1 MFKLFIAAVVCFA
14 GQKLYAQSRC
24 TVYQY
29 PAGNASERK
38 VVLRQ
43 YKDGQGHVLREEVSG
58 YNNFLD
64 NTSTMYCH
72 REDGVYEY
80 YYDDAEHYKTVV
92 TKYDERTGKPIDS
105 DKVFYYYDNLNAR
118 LTRELTVRHLNKR
131 APGRKPGGFR
141 NGCDII
147 YDNNNRVVRKRCDES
162 DEYLSY
168 DPDGRL
174 AIDSVVY
181 SGEIFNIVTRFVYE
195 SNAYKAI
202 EWASDK
208 RCPVV
213 KCVTLGEAG
222 KVVSEAVCAF
232 SGNAGLVGRA
242 NERRWAAV
250 MTAGSDRLK
259 EEERTEYLYDS
270 KGRLRE
276 THYYF
281 GGRHTTT
288 HEYLYENAGLSE
300 KRIRK

>member
-14 GQKLYAQSRC
+14 GQELYAQSRC

-29 PAGNASERK
+29 PAGNEGERK

-43 YKDGQGHVLREEVSG
+43 YKDGQGRVLREEVRG

-80 YYDDAEHYKTVV
+80 YYDDAEHYKTVI

-105 DKVFYYYDNLNAR
+105 DKVFYYHDSLNGR

-147 YDNNNRVVRKRCDES
+147 YDNNNRVARKKCDES

-168 DPDGRL
+168 GPDRQL
-174 AIDSVVY
+174 LSDSVVFTDDNY
-181 SGEIFNIVTRFVYE
+181 NIVTRYVYE

-202 EWASDK
+202 EWASD
-208 RCPVV
+208 RRYPVV
-213 KCVTLGEAG
+213 RQVTLGDG
-222 KVVSEAVCAF
+222 GRIVSETLYVFATKD
-232 SGNAGLVGRA
+232 GRGGRG
-242 NERRWAAV
+242 NERRWADV
-250 MTAGSDRLK
+250 MNRGSSGLK
-259 EEERTEYLYDS
+259 EEERTEYVYDAN
-270 KGRLRE
+270 GRLRE

-300 KRIRK
+300 KRVRK